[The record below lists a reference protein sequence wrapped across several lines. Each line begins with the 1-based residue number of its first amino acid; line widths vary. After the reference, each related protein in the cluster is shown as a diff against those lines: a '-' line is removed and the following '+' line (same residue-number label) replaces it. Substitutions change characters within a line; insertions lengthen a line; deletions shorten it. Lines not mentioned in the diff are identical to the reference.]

1 MIQLIIIFSGRFPLF
16 LVMILLEVFGII
28 LYYLVRSIIAWIGV
42 LVVALGT
49 LILAIAAGVFN
60 K

>member
-1 MIQLIIIFSGRFPLF
+1 MIRLIIIFGRRFPLF